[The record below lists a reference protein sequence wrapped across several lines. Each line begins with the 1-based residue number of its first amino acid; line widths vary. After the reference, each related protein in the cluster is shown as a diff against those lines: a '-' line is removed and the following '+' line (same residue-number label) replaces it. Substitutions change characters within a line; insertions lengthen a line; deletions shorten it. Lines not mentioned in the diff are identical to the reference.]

1 MNANFLAILSRL
13 KTVLDVKTDKAVAE
27 FLDISASTFSKM
39 KSQDCFP
46 VERLQAVAVD
56 LDMTFILTGKE
67 QGNHEPTTADQQ
79 QGGTHFART
88 ESVGRTPDY
97 WREQQGNCGRVGHF
111 TRPRYTR
118 FKRLNRRRLSNQVGQ
133 RQFCLQR
140 EDVADC
146 GAFQTTARTDYGA
159 IARIGKSYRQCV
171 IPKAT
176 MSSHLKNKN
185 GRHSPTGR

>member
-39 KSQDCFP
+39 KSQDRFP

-56 LDMTFILTGKE
+56 LDITFILTGKE

-79 QGGTHFART
+79 QGGTHFACT
-88 ESVGRTPDY
+88 ESVGCASDY
-97 WREQQGNCGRVGHF
+97 WCEQQRNSGRLGHF
-111 TRPRYTR
+111 SRLRYTR
-118 FKRLNRRRLSNQVGQ
+118 LKRFNRRRLGNETGK
-133 RQFCLQR
+133 RQFCLQC

-146 GAFQTTARTDYGA
+146 GAFSATARTDYGT
-159 IARIGKSYRQCV
+159 IARIGKSGRQCLNN
-171 IPKAT
+171 
-176 MSSHLKNKN
+176 LKLKSDDVVAF
-185 GRHSPTGR
+185 GKSE